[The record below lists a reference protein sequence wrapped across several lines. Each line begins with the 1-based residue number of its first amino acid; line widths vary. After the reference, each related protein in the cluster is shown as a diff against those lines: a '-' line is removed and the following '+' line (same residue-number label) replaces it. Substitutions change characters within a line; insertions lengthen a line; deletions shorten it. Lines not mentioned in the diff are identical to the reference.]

1 MRLRHLEWM
10 AATGL
15 GVWAAARLA
24 GADRIAGTQA
34 WTVPWLAFT
43 PQAAVGA
50 CVGAVALRSRGP
62 RIVAGLAGVALSA
75 AVLPRAIPRRQPQ
88 ATGPVLRVLT
98 ANLLGGRAQAA
109 AIVDLVQKTGAD
121 VLFVQD
127 LDDEAATALEKA
139 GLGGLLNGQVTRP
152 VADRARGGGIY
163 ARYPLEN
170 AWGDGWLSPHGGA
183 GGDGAGGDGA
193 GGDGVTPDGGPE
205 GDSGLACGG
214 GLGRDRLGR
223 GSEPDRRR
231 ALESA
236 AQCAG
241 WLRMPSGQR
250 VRLVCVHAPP
260 PKPWNP
266 AGAARWRRELAMLP
280 PPGLSPVTMA
290 GDFNATLDHLQFR
303 RLLRRGYRD
312 AAGQVGRGLRLT
324 WGPRPSRPPALL
336 TLDHV
341 LIDPRCA
348 VRATSVHR
356 LAGSDHHALYAEI
369 GLPG

>member
-1 MRLRHLEWM
+1 MRSRHLEWM
-10 AATGL
+10 VATGL

-24 GADRIAGTQA
+24 GADRIVGTQA
-34 WTVPWLAFT
+34 WAVPCLAFT
-43 PQAAVGA
+43 PQAAAGA
-50 CVGAVALRSRGP
+50 WAGAVAARSHGP
-62 RIVAGLAGVALSA
+62 RIVAGLAGVALTA
-75 AVLPRAIPRRQPQ
+75 AVLPRAIPRLQPP

-98 ANLLGGRAQAA
+98 ANLLGGRAEAA
-109 AIVDLVQKTGAD
+109 AIVDLVQTTGTE

-127 LDDEAATALEKA
+127 LDDEAASALEKA
-139 GLGGLLNGQVTRP
+139 GLGGLLGWQVARP

-163 ARYPLEN
+163 ARYQLES
-170 AWGDGWLSPHGGA
+170 AWDDDWLA
-183 GGDGAGGDGA
+183 
-193 GGDGVTPDGGPE
+193 PDGGSE
-205 GDSGLACGG
+205 GDSGRARGRGLGRETGLGRGG
-214 GLGRDRLGR
+214 GLGRERGPGR
-223 GSEPDRRR
+223 GRG
-231 ALESA
+231 LESA

-241 WLRMPSGQR
+241 WLSVPSGQR

-266 AGAARWRRELAMLP
+266 AGADRWRRELAMLP
-280 PPGLSPVTMA
+280 PPGRSPVIMA
-290 GDFNATLDHLQFR
+290 GDFNATLDHLQLR

-312 AAGQVGRGLRLT
+312 AACQVGRGLRLT
-324 WGPRPSRPPALL
+324 WGPWPGRPPALL

-348 VRATSVHR
+348 VRAASAHR